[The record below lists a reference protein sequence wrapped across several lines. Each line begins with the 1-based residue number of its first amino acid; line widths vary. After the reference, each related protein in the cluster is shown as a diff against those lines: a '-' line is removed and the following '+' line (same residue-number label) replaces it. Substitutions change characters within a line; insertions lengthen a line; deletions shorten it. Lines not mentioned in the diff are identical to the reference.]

1 MGKSAETYYAEK
13 LQQLLE
19 LQSVQRQ
26 NVPRISTAG
35 SRPRRTE
42 QNQKTAAIPEKGA
55 DRAYYEGFRTR
66 MQQNPQTA
74 ARNQN
79 GIAQRKASASGSR
92 GVQPP
97 HNRNAAVDAGSRPM
111 ADTRA
116 RTAANRGK
124 QWTDRSREEKKRVD
138 AYKRATQGRKL
149 RKLREILLSAVLML
163 GVFVVLC
170 IVTYQLLFVIRNLD
184 ASGSSRYTSE
194 EILAASGVDM
204 GAHLYSFSSRMVQ
217 ETIML
222 QCPYIAAVDVHRT
235 PPGSIMFDVEEE
247 DPVYYAAFYGEI
259 WEISRSLRVLD
270 PISEADAKEQGLIK
284 LKLPECKE
292 AISGKRITFS
302 KIRSDDYMGTVL
314 DTLQNSDLAERIGMI
329 DLRSPYNISMV
340 CDGKYKL
347 LFGDANGIDTKL
359 RLAIAVLEDELFQSD
374 NKASVDL
381 TDLSATSV
389 IIDNQLNLE

>member
-19 LQSVQRQ
+19 LQAAQRQ
-26 NVPRISTAG
+26 NAPRLSAAG
-35 SRPRRTE
+35 PRLRRTE
-42 QNQKTAAIPEKGA
+42 QNQKTAAAPEKGA

-79 GIAQRKASASGSR
+79 GTAQRKAPASGSR

-97 HNRNAAVDAGSRPM
+97 RNRNATAGTGSRPT

-116 RTAANRGK
+116 RATADRGK
-124 QWTDRSREEKKRVD
+124 QWTDKPQEEKKRVD
-138 AYKRATQGRKL
+138 AYKRATQGRKR
-149 RKLREILLSAVLML
+149 RKLREILVSAVLML

-204 GAHLYSFSSRMVQ
+204 GDHLYSFSSRVVQ

-222 QCPYIAAVDVHRT
+222 HCPYIAAVDVHRT
-235 PPGSIMFDVEEE
+235 PPGSIAFDIEEE
-247 DPVYYAAFYGEI
+247 EPVYYAVFYGEI

-270 PISEADAKEQGLIK
+270 PISESDAKEQGLIK
-284 LKLPECKE
+284 LKLPEFKE

-347 LFGDANGIDTKL
+347 LFGDVNVIDTKL

-389 IIDNQLNLE
+389 IIDNQLDLE

>member
-19 LQSVQRQ
+19 LQAAQRQ
-26 NVPRISTAG
+26 NAPRLSAAG
-35 SRPRRTE
+35 PRPRRTE
-42 QNQKTAAIPEKGA
+42 QSQKTVAAPEKGA

-66 MQQNPQTA
+66 MQQNPQTTS
-74 ARNQN
+74 RNQS
-79 GIAQRKASASGSR
+79 GPAQRKASVSGSR

-97 HNRNAAVDAGSRPM
+97 RNRNAVAGARPT
-111 ADTRA
+111 AGTRA
-116 RTAANRGK
+116 RTAAERGK
-124 QWTDRSREEKKRVD
+124 QWTDKPQEEKKRVD
-138 AYKRATQGRKL
+138 AYKRATQGRKR
-149 RKLREILLSAVLML
+149 RKLREILVSAVLML

-204 GAHLYSFSSRMVQ
+204 GDHLYSFSSRVVQ

-222 QCPYIAAVDVHRT
+222 HCPYIAAVDVHRT
-235 PPGSIMFDVEEE
+235 PPGSIAFDIEEE
-247 DPVYYAAFYGEI
+247 EPVYYAAFYGEI
-259 WEISRSLRVLD
+259 WEISHSLRVLD
-270 PISEADAKEQGLIK
+270 PISESDAKEQGLIK
-284 LKLPECKE
+284 LKLPEISK

-302 KIRSDDYMGTVL
+302 KIRSDDYMETVL

-347 LFGDANGIDTKL
+347 LFGDVNVIDTKL

-389 IIDNQLNLE
+389 IIDNQLDLE

>member
-19 LQSVQRQ
+19 LQAAQRQ
-26 NVPRISTAG
+26 NAPRLSAVG

-42 QNQKTAAIPEKGA
+42 QSQKTAAPEKGA

-66 MQQNPQTA
+66 MQQTPQTA

-79 GIAQRKASASGSR
+79 GTAQRKAPASGSR
-92 GVQPP
+92 NVQSP
-97 HNRNAAVDAGSRPM
+97 NRNAAARAGARPTADARV
-111 ADTRA
+111 
-116 RTAANRGK
+116 RTAADRGK
-124 QWTDRSREEKKRVD
+124 QWTDKPQEEKKRVD
-138 AYKRATQGRKL
+138 AYKRATQGRKR
-149 RKLREILLSAVLML
+149 RKLREILVSAVLML

-184 ASGSSRYTSE
+184 ASGSNRYTSE

-204 GAHLYSFSSRMVQ
+204 GDHLYSFSSRVVQ

-222 QCPYIAAVDVHRT
+222 HCPYIAAVDVHRT
-235 PPGSIMFDVEEE
+235 PPGSIAFDIEEE
-247 DPVYYAAFYGEI
+247 EPVYYAAFYGEI

-270 PISEADAKEQGLIK
+270 PISESDAKEQGLIK
-284 LKLPECKE
+284 LKLPEFKE
-292 AISGKRITFS
+292 AISGKRIAFS

-347 LFGDANGIDTKL
+347 LFGDVNVIDTKL

-389 IIDNQLNLE
+389 IIDNQLDLE